1 MKVALAQIDIRA
13 GDPEANVS
21 KMLQYIKEAKADNV
35 DVIAFPEM
43 AVGGYLIGDKWLED
57 DYCRY
62 LMSFNDRIRMASE
75 DITVIYGN
83 VYLLEGLEDKYPRI
97 KFINNDGRK
106 IRFNAAYI
114 YQNQQAVIN
123 RSPYPTLIPDG
134 IQIKILLPNYRYF
147 DDKRYF
153 MSFVDYCKNVLDT
166 NNAQIY
172 PFVIN
177 ANNKSYRIGL
187 EICEDMW
194 SSDYSVNPTE
204 YFQKTDLIINISSS
218 PWTYGKNKTRDKIV
232 KNIVNWKET
241 YLETNIDVSGN
252 IYEGKECKTYP
263 PFAYVNCVGAQNNGK
278 NILGFDGASTVYGQ
292 DGKPKI
298 LANADFKEELLIF
311 EHDKIPKKTA
321 IRKKEQKIPRK
332 YQVIIRGI
340 QHMTDVTGIGKYV
353 IGLSGGIDSAVVATL
368 LADALGKENV
378 IAVNMPSK
386 YNSQKT
392 KDAAKSIA
400 KRLGIKYVV
409 IPIGSVNS
417 YNQRVLEVARTNLGY
432 TKEGEYKLKD
442 LTQENI
448 QAKIRG
454 AGILSN
460 LAGELGC
467 FFSCNGNKV
476 EIALGYATLYGDWG
490 GSVAPIGDLTK
501 AEVYKMAKYLNKIHR
516 KNPIP
521 GNLLPNSN
529 YEFKGNKIA
538 PSAELKDDQVDP
550 IKVGYHCAL
559 IEKLL
564 DYKKFSPEQIMQW
577 YVDRQLP
584 KNLGI
589 TSELFYERYGMDNIK
604 DFVED
609 LKWVCQK
616 MKSNVFKRVQ
626 SPPIIITSKT
636 AFGYD
641 LRESILPS
649 DVADL
654 DDETI
659 NKIMLFKV
667 LDIKKENNNVKSKMS

>member
-21 KMLQYIKEAKADNV
+21 KMLQYIEEAKSDNV

-43 AVGGYLIGDKWLED
+43 AIGGYLIGDKWLED

-62 LMSFNDRIRMASE
+62 LMSFNDRIIKASKDN
-75 DITVIYGN
+75 DIVVIWGN
-83 VYLLEGLEDKYPRI
+83 IYLDDSKSIHNGY
-97 KFINNDGRK
+97 NDGR
-106 IRFNAAYI
+106 RRRYNAAYA
-114 YQNQQAVIN
+114 YQNGEPATREREHI
-123 RSPYPTLIPDG
+123 SIPRG
-134 IQIKILLPNYRYF
+134 IQFKSLLPNYRYF

-153 MSFVDYCKNVLDT
+153 SSLGDLINEGIVSKSQAFEPFLVNLEEGVL
-166 NNAQIY
+166 
-172 PFVIN
+172 
-177 ANNKSYRIGL
+177 SIGV
-187 EICEDMW
+187 EVCEDLW
-194 SSDYSVNPTE
+194 CDDYNFNPTYE
-204 YFQKTDLIINISSS
+204 LIDKSDFIVNISAS
-218 PWTYGKNKTRDKIV
+218 PWTYEKNKARDKRV
-232 KNIVNWKET
+232 RNVVNREKNK
-241 YLETNIDVSGN
+241 
-252 IYEGKECKTYP
+252 CKTYP

-298 LANADFKEELLIF
+298 LANANYKEELLIF

-368 LADALGKENV
+368 LVDALGKENV

-392 KDAAKSIA
+392 KNAAKSIA

-467 FFSCNGNKV
+467 FFPCNGNKV

-501 AEVYKMAKYLNKIHR
+501 AEVYKMAKYLNKIHK

-521 GNLLPNSN
+521 GNLLPNSY
-529 YEFKGNKIA
+529 YEFEGNKIA
-538 PSAELKDDQVDP
+538 PSAELKNDQVDP

-577 YVDRQLP
+577 YMDRQLA

-589 TSELFYERYGMDNIK
+589 TSSLIYERYAMGDAYG
-604 DFVED
+604 FTED
-609 LKWVCQK
+609 LKWICK
-616 MKSNVFKRVQ
+616 RIKANVFKRIQ
-626 SPPIIITSKT
+626 GPPIIVTSKT

-649 DVADL
+649 FDNDL
-654 DDETI
+654 DEDMI
-659 NKIMLFKV
+659 NKV
-667 LDIKKENNNVKSKMS
+667 LDIRSYKK